1 VVFSVR
7 TWRMILACCLAFSA
21 RLSKRAAACPCW
33 CSCERAASLRRASTP
48 PEEVPI
54 TIVSVYVR
62 PLLVVAWL
70 A

>member
-1 VVFSVR
+1 MPGRPLGAHSG
-7 TWRMILACCLAFSA
+7 TCITTNN
-21 RLSKRAAACPCW
+21 AAGRSDGKSP
-33 CSCERAASLRRASTP
+33 ASLRRASTP